1 MQAKPANQMK
11 IRGSAM
17 EYIRQVHEARQIPSR
32 EPDEPQKAGALGILE
47 SLEDT
52 MKPPEELNIGI
63 LTGER
68 VIRQMDNDLVD
79 VQVLP
84 YFFSDEAVRR
94 GEGITKGSKVT
105 LLGDDRIFEV
115 LTVSCR
121 DESLLI
127 RDDNNNEF
135 IIPWGLVRPLE
146 QE

>member
-1 MQAKPANQMK
+1 
-11 IRGSAM
+11 
-17 EYIRQVHEARQIPSR
+17 
-32 EPDEPQKAGALGILE
+32 
-47 SLEDT
+47 